1 MLSLFFPQFPSLL
14 SLSLSSAPS
23 PLLCCLES
31 QYHSVQRRH
40 QPDIQSDSE
49 RKMRHHLILHL
60 SCVSLV
66 MLWGHGCARHVP
78 MVYSISMD
86 GSGDGGEPDLIFPV
100 DSPHHPVSPTADVAP
115 TVDVGPVDVSPTT
128 TLAPTLV
135 STITNTITTTMIRLK
150 DFMVTRVVDFLQD
163 NMLIIIVVTSLLIV
177 MIFIICCAATM
188 SQKRKLEAYKL
199 PANSP
204 SKYMDHTAE
213 GVKSSSEVQTRVC
226 GGPDSARRVQ
236 IQGTPKNLRTP
247 SAALVGE
254 KVGKEPKPKEVQK
267 VKDVEEK
274 ETRRVEPK
282 HKGQKAEE
290 VQQCSSPSTSQPMV
304 CTCHL
309 RKANH

>member
-1 MLSLFFPQFPSLL
+1 
-14 SLSLSSAPS
+14 
-23 PLLCCLES
+23 
-31 QYHSVQRRH
+31 
-40 QPDIQSDSE
+40 
-49 RKMRHHLILHL
+49 MRHHLILHL

-66 MLWGHGCARHVP
+66 MLWGHGCAMHVP
-78 MVYSISMD
+78 LVYSISMD

-100 DSPHHPVSPTADVAP
+100 DSPHHPVSPVDVTPTADVTP
-115 TVDVGPVDVSPTT
+115 VNVGPVDVSPVSPTT

-188 SQKRKLEAYKL
+188 SQKRKLEAYKP
-199 PANSP
+199 PANS
-204 SKYMDHTAE
+204 SRKYMDHKAE
-213 GVKSSSEVQTRVC
+213 GVKSSSEVQSRVC
-226 GGPDSARRVQ
+226 GGPDSTRRVQ

-247 SAALVGE
+247 STALVGE

-267 VKDVEEK
+267 VKEVEEK

-290 VQQCSSPSTSQPMV
+290 VQQSSSPSTSQPMV

>member
-1 MLSLFFPQFPSLL
+1 MQKMKAFILEISPKTFSKPSAILRNVVLNVSLL
-14 SLSLSSAPS
+14 SL
-23 PLLCCLES
+23 
-31 QYHSVQRRH
+31 Q
-40 QPDIQSDSE
+40 DSKG
-49 RKMRHHLILHL
+49 KMSNHLILHL
-60 SCVSLV
+60 ACVSMVL
-66 MLWGHGCARHVP
+66 LWGHGYAVHVP
-78 MVYSISMD
+78 LVYRISMD

-100 DSPHHPVSPTADVAP
+100 DSPHHPVSPT
-115 TVDVGPVDVSPTT
+115 VDVGPVDVSPVSPTT
-128 TLAPTLV
+128 TLAPTRV

-150 DFMVTRVVDFLQD
+150 DFMVTRVVNFLQD

-188 SQKRKLEAYKL
+188 SQKRKLEAYKP

-204 SKYMDHTAE
+204 SKSMDHTAE
-213 GVKSSSEVQTRVC
+213 GVKSSSEVQSRVC

-247 SAALVGE
+247 STALVGE

-267 VKDVEEK
+267 VREVEE
-274 ETRRVEPK
+274 EEMRRVEPK
-282 HKGQKAEE
+282 HKGLKAEE
-290 VQQCSSPSTSQPMV
+290 VPQSSSTSQPMV

>member
-1 MLSLFFPQFPSLL
+1 LP
-14 SLSLSSAPS
+14 
-23 PLLCCLES
+23 
-31 QYHSVQRRH
+31 
-40 QPDIQSDSE
+40 
-49 RKMRHHLILHL
+49 MRHHLILHL

-86 GSGDGGEPDLIFPV
+86 GSGDGGD
-100 DSPHHPVSPTADVAP
+100 
-115 TVDVGPVDVSPTT
+115 
-128 TLAPTLV
+128 
-135 STITNTITTTMIRLK
+135 TITNTITTTMIRLK
-150 DFMVTRVVDFLQD
+150 DFMVTRVVNFLQD

-177 MIFIICCAATM
+177 TIFIICCAATM
-188 SQKRKLEAYKL
+188 SQKRKLEAYKP

-204 SKYMDHTAE
+204 SKSMDHTAE
-213 GVKSSSEVQTRVC
+213 G
-226 GGPDSARRVQ
+226 

-282 HKGQKAEE
+282 HKGQKTEE